1 VGVLGRV
8 NQPADLLRL
17 GDAELAT
24 LAAEVRHEILKTVSS
39 NQGHLSSNLGVVE
52 LTIAMHYVFE
62 SPRDRILFDVG
73 HQCYTHKLL
82 TGRRDSFSTLRR
94 YEGMS
99 GFPRPS
105 ESPHDFFI
113 TGHAGTALSSAVGL
127 AAARDIK
134 GEDWKVVAVVGD
146 GCLPNGMSME
156 AINHIGQLKPDLIVV
171 LNDNEMAISK
181 TVGALSAYLSRI
193 MSGNF
198 YRRVRAWGE
207 NYLKRFT
214 KVGPPLAHLAKHA
227 EEEIK
232 GLLGPGILFEELGL
246 RYMGPFD
253 GNDMGLMIKTLKQA
267 KELKGP
273 TLIHVVTKKGKGFPP
288 AEKDSIRYYAP
299 PTFNIV
305 TGEIAPRPKKL
316 PSYSE
321 IYTRTLIRLAEQDQ
335 RVVAVTAAMLEG
347 TLLKLFQERFPNRI
361 FDVGI
366 AEEHAVTFAAGMAAA
381 GLRPFVAIYSTFMQ
395 RAYDQVM
402 HDVCLQNLPVAI
414 GMDRSGLVGDDGPT
428 HHGVFDFA
436 FLRHLPGMVVM
447 APADENELAK
457 MMALGL
463 KLDGPSS
470 VRFPRGAVAGV
481 AVDTVLAPLPLGKGR
496 MMRDGADVVLASVGT
511 MLPVALAVAERL
523 EREIGVSAAVVDA
536 RFVKPLDSDLIVP
549 LASRCGRIVTLE
561 EHSRL
566 GGFGSAVLEMLA
578 ERGVSVPALIVGLP
592 DEFIEHGPIQQL
604 KERHGLVPA
613 PIFER
618 IRSFMGV
625 RARK

>member
-1 VGVLGRV
+1 MGLLARI

-17 GDAELAT
+17 SMAD
-24 LAAEVRHEILKTVSS
+24 LAALASEIRQEILKTVSA

-62 SPRDRILFDVG
+62 SPRDRLLFDVG

-82 TGRRDSFSTLRR
+82 TGRRERFSTLRQF
-94 YEGMS
+94 GGVS
-99 GFPRPS
+99 GFPRPA
-105 ESPHDFFI
+105 ESPHDTFQ
-113 TGHAGTALSSAVGL
+113 TGHAGTALSSAIGL
-127 AAARDIK
+127 AAARDLK

-156 AINHIGQLKPDLIVV
+156 AVNHIGQLKPDLVVV

-198 YRRVRAWGE
+198 YRRFRAWGE

-232 GLLGPGILFEELGL
+232 GLLGPGVLFEELGL

-273 TLIHVVTKKGKGFPP
+273 TLIHVVTRKGKGFPP
-288 AEKDSIRYYAP
+288 AEKDSITYYAP

-305 TGEIAPRPKKL
+305 TGEIARKSVKV

-321 IYTRTLIRLAEQDQ
+321 VYTRTLIRLAEQDH

-347 TLLKLFQERFPNRI
+347 TQLKLFQERFPTRI

-402 HDVCLQNLPVAI
+402 HDVCLQRLPVAI
-414 GMDRSGLVGDDGPT
+414 GMDRGGLVGDDGPT
-428 HHGVFDFA
+428 HHGVFDYA
-436 FLRHLPGMVVM
+436 FLRHLPEIIVM

-457 MMALGL
+457 MMALSL
-463 KLDGPSS
+463 KLDSPSS
-470 VRFPRGAVAGV
+470 IRFPRGAVAGV

-496 MMRDGADVVLASVGT
+496 RMRDGTDLALVSIGA
-511 MLPVALAVAERL
+511 MLPCAQAVAERL
-523 EREIGVSAAVVDA
+523 ERENGVSAAVVDA
-536 RFVKPLDSDLIVP
+536 RFVKPLDADLIAP
-549 LASRCGRIVTLE
+549 LASRCGRIVTIE
-561 EHSRL
+561 EHSKL

-578 ERGVSVPALIVGLP
+578 ERGLAVPVLTIGLP
-592 DEFIEHGPIQQL
+592 DEFIEHGTIQQL
-604 KERHGLVPA
+604 KERHGLAPA
-613 PIFER
+613 AVYER
-618 IRSFMGV
+618 VRSFLGV
-625 RARK
+625 RVKE